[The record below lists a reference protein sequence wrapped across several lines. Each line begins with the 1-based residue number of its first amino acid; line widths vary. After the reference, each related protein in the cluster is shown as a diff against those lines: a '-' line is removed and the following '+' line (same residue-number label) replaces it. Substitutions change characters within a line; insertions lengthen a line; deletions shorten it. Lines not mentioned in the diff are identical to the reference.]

1 MVLSRLVSPGSS
13 TTSRLD
19 LTSRLGDDEE
29 SADKRPGKARIASG
43 EGKTPAF
50 ADEED
55 DNDGTSEM
63 DDGQILRN
71 TFFDP
76 PSVDDSG

>member
-1 MVLSRLVSPGSS
+1 MVLSRQVSPVSS

-19 LTSRLGDDEE
+19 LTRRLGDEEE

-43 EGKTPAF
+43 EGKTRAF

-55 DNDGTSEM
+55 DGTSEM

-71 TFFDP
+71 TLFDP